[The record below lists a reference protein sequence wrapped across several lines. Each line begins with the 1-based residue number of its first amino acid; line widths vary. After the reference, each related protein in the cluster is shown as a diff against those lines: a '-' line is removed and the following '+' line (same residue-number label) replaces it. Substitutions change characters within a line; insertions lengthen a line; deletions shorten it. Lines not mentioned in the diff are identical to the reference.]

1 MRASSRVSCVI
12 IILLCNYF
20 CTSETYKRIENL
32 SSSNNLNY
40 INSTIKKVLKI
51 GNEKISKD
59 DNNILIILGYQ
70 CNDYNPEC
78 FYRGVVYD
86 KNSKEKYYFKEL
98 KSKRIELV
106 NDDKENYE
114 IINCILDLSI
124 SNNYLQLK
132 EYEGVKISHLQSSY
146 YIYELNSDKQ
156 DQVLIYENLFMDD
169 KGFLRP

>member
-1 MRASSRVSCVI
+1 MEFRRVLFRS
-12 IILLCNYF
+12 NYF
-20 CTSETYKRIENL
+20 CTSETYKRIKNL

-86 KNSKEKYYFKEL
+86 KNSKEKYYFKEI
-98 KSKRIELV
+98 KSKKLELV
-106 NDDKENYE
+106 NDDKANY
-114 IINCILDLSI
+114 
-124 SNNYLQLK
+124 
-132 EYEGVKISHLQSSY
+132 
-146 YIYELNSDKQ
+146 
-156 DQVLIYENLFMDD
+156 
-169 KGFLRP
+169 